1 MAGVAAI
8 GAGPLVRGWALAG
21 ASVVA
26 ADTPSDVDS
35 AWKSLASDVVVVI
48 LTSDAAAQLRDEL
61 EASDRLT
68 VVMPS

>member
-21 ASVVA
+21 VSVLD
-26 ADTPSDVDS
+26 ADTPSDVDR
-35 AWKSLASDVVVVI
+35 AWKSLASDVELVI
-48 LTSDAAAQLRDEL
+48 LAPAAAEHLRDEL

-68 VVMPS
+68 VVMP